1 MRTVNS
7 QREQT
12 REQQT
17 AWNLREHGIDPR
29 NASKEQREAA
39 EASYRYG
46 QEIKQQIIQ
55 NGGKK

>member
-1 MRTVNS
+1 MRTIDS
-7 QREQT
+7 QHEKT
-12 REQQT
+12 HEQQT
-17 AWNLREHGIDPR
+17 DWNLREHRIDPR